1 MKAADEL
8 FFHVGRAYFHYRLLL
23 ERTLRDLRLDR
34 HVSPGMGHLLFPLF
48 EEDGCRV
55 GDLVEKS
62 RLSFPTVTA
71 MLGKMERAGLVAR
84 RRDPDDARAVR
95 IRLTRRG
102 RSIESRC
109 RRAAARIH
117 AVVERG
123 LGGRAVGVAKRALA
137 RMVENM
143 RRAVP

>member
-1 MKAADEL
+1 MEADEL
-8 FFHVGRAYFHYRLLL
+8 FFHVSRAYYNYRLLL

-34 HVSPGMGHLLFPLF
+34 LVSPGMGHLLFPLF
-48 EEDGCRV
+48 EEDGCIVR
-55 GDLVEKS
+55 DLVEKS

-102 RSIESRC
+102 RSIEGRC
-109 RRAAARIH
+109 RRAAARLH

-123 LGGRAVGVAKRALA
+123 LGRREAAAAKRTLA

-143 RRAVP
+143 RRVVS